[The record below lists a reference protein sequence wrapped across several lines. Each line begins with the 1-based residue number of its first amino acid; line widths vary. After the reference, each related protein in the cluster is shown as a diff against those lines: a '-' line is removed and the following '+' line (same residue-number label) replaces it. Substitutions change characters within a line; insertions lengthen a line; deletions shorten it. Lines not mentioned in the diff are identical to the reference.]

1 MNNEE
6 KILQILEQ
14 MQGDMSDMRGDISGL
29 KTDVSSLKTD
39 VKQLQIT
46 QENVT
51 NKNIQ
56 LLMEAQHDNARK
68 LDTVQATLDDMAP
81 TVTALDVMHQMQ

>member
-6 KILQILEQ
+6 KILKMLEALQ
-14 MQGDMSDMRGDISGL
+14 SDVTAI
-29 KTDVSSLKTD
+29 K
-39 VKQLQIT
+39 IT

-56 LLMEAQHDNARK
+56 LLMEAQQDTNRK
-68 LDTVQATLDDMAP
+68 LDSLQSTVDDMAP
-81 TVTALDVMHQMQ
+81 TVTALDVLHQMRKGN

>member
-14 MQGDMSDMRGDISGL
+14 MQGDMSTMQGTITGMQGDI
-29 KTDVSSLKTD
+29 
-39 VKQLQIT
+39 KQLQIT

-81 TVTALDVMHQMQ
+81 TVTALDVLHQMQ